1 MLNPMHLKTFLGVL
15 RTGSFSDAGRELGYS
30 ASAVSQQMS
39 ALERSI
45 GVQLFEREAHSVRPT
60 AAAEVLSAGARDVLA
75 ALLQFE
81 DQAAAVKVGE
91 RGRVRMASFPSAGAI
106 LLPRALEKLLV
117 DSPGI
122 EVLLDEGEPETL
134 LPRLLEG
141 DLDVMLAYEY
151 NVVPRTWPTGL
162 TCQTVLKESLIL
174 AAPSGLAEAKERMN
188 GGLVAFA
195 DEHWVSTGE
204 DTGGATCLKWLCA
217 AAGFSPRVVCRSNN
231 YDTVIGIVGAGLGV
245 ALVPAL
251 AFHPSDAVV
260 AQELD
265 PEVASRSV
273 LAVYRTG
280 NTSRPL
286 STVISVLEQVALS
299 VGLTDFGIH

>member
-45 GVQLFEREAHSVRPT
+45 DVQLFEREAHSVRPT
-60 AAAEVLSAGARDVLA
+60 AAAEVLSVGARDVLA
-75 ALLQFE
+75 TLLQFE
-81 DQAAAVKVGE
+81 DQAAALKVGE

-106 LLPRALEKLLV
+106 LLPRVLEKLLV

-141 DLDVMLAYEY
+141 ELDVMLAYEY

-162 TCQTVLKESLIL
+162 TREVVLKENLIL
-174 AAPSGLAEAKERMN
+174 VAPSSLAEAKERMN
-188 GGLVAFA
+188 GCVAAFA
-195 DEHWVSTGE
+195 DENWVSTGE
-204 DTGGATCLKWLCA
+204 DTGGAMCLKWLCA
-217 AAGFSPRVVCRSNN
+217 AEGFSPRVVCRSNN

-251 AFHPSDAVV
+251 AFHPTDAVV
-260 AQELD
+260 AHGLD

-280 NTSRPL
+280 NTSRLL
-286 STVISVLEQVALS
+286 STVISALQHVALS
-299 VGLTDFGIH
+299 VGLTDFGVR

>member
-45 GVQLFEREAHSVRPT
+45 DVQLFEREAHSVRPT

-174 AAPSGLAEAKERMN
+174 VAPSGLAEAKERMN
-188 GGLVAFA
+188 GGLAAFA

-260 AQELD
+260 AQGLD

-286 STVISVLEQVALS
+286 STVISVLQQVALS
-299 VGLTDFGIH
+299 VGLTDFGVH